1 MAMSLERMN
10 QKLEKILKD
19 LDSAIEDIDLK
30 KAMEQVIKI
39 GELNEKTEGQA
50 NDVMLAELEK
60 RIQEITDE
68 INSSESG
75 LEADEAKELTDIR
88 NILKDNKEPFQQIE
102 NVVESLSNK
111 GITQEDLKNYK
122 KTQINDNLAQI
133 VGLKENN
140 KELAIRIS
148 NIEMRYI
155 EKIENNEASIDIMK
169 EIEKE
174 INLLL
179 QLDPNT
185 DAPKLNMTK
194 SNIRNKISELSSKGV
209 DVSSI
214 ENLDLESC
222 AGDIKLFCTIKIGEL
237 KKDNDALAAKIP
249 QDQSIPYSFKAQFEL
264 NTVTNAKDLKD
275 KYKEMV
281 GVRQKNAAKITTLE
295 AENKEIG
302 KTIRTLEK
310 EEQIKEIAYNKDGTE
325 KSPLDMIS
333 SIYEN
338 ATYRQ
343 EIDEQ
348 TEQVM
353 DEKFGGKFRNRFR
366 AKKEY
371 YKNTENVGRF
381 KAFFKA
387 LFTRTPKIRMIE
399 ESKLSSEL
407 AYRKAKELSNGAV
420 SRMEKRQNDFK
431 ESIRREAAKRMVK
444 DTDLKENDIRDD
456 VMSKAYTEAC
466 KEDEGR

>member
-222 AGDIKLFCTIKIGEL
+222 AGDIKLFCTIKI
-237 KKDNDALAAKIP
+237 
-249 QDQSIPYSFKAQFEL
+249 
-264 NTVTNAKDLKD
+264 
-275 KYKEMV
+275 
-281 GVRQKNAAKITTLE
+281 
-295 AENKEIG
+295 
-302 KTIRTLEK
+302 
-310 EEQIKEIAYNKDGTE
+310 
-325 KSPLDMIS
+325 
-333 SIYEN
+333 
-338 ATYRQ
+338 
-343 EIDEQ
+343 
-348 TEQVM
+348 
-353 DEKFGGKFRNRFR
+353 
-366 AKKEY
+366 
-371 YKNTENVGRF
+371 
-381 KAFFKA
+381 
-387 LFTRTPKIRMIE
+387 
-399 ESKLSSEL
+399 
-407 AYRKAKELSNGAV
+407 
-420 SRMEKRQNDFK
+420 
-431 ESIRREAAKRMVK
+431 
-444 DTDLKENDIRDD
+444 
-456 VMSKAYTEAC
+456 
-466 KEDEGR
+466 